1 MTTSAVAARATS
13 AAPTAPAAGK
23 AAAGKAPT
31 SAGAAS
37 SSGGEGALN
46 LSHAYLELREPSKDG
61 SLDKAGPPM
70 GRIKFQFNPK
80 ELSMGKTASWT
91 RQTAK
96 ANQKA
101 GPPQY
106 NGPLPSKL
114 SLEMFFD
121 ASAKQDNSVV
131 QSVDALFACCVP
143 TDASLK
149 QNKGSPPW
157 VIFRWGELTGFL
169 AYVASVQVKYTLF
182 TAAGL
187 PVRATCTVTLEE
199 IAGTPPKQ
207 NPSSGGLVPRR
218 VHVLIE
224 GDTLAGIA
232 YNEYGNASL
241 WRAVAAANRIDDPMR
256 LRPGTSVLLPAVSEL
271 PSTAPRDDPTAGREV
286 LRGAR

>member
-1 MTTSAVAARATS
+1 MTTSTVAAKAAS
-13 AAPTAPAAGK
+13 AAAAPAGTPA
-23 AAAGKAPT
+23 AAAGT
-31 SAGAAS
+31 GAS
-37 SSGGEGALN
+37 GKGGEGALN
-46 LSHAYLELREPSKDG
+46 LSHAYLELHEPSKDG
-61 SLDKAGPPM
+61 SLDKAGPPI
-70 GRIKFQFNPK
+70 GRINFQFNPK

-106 NGPLPSKL
+106 NGPMPSKL

-121 ASAKQDNSVV
+121 ASGKQDDAVV
-131 QSVDALFACCVP
+131 QRVEKLFACCVP

-157 VIFRWGELTGFL
+157 VLFRWGELTGFL

-187 PVRATCTVTLEE
+187 PVRATCTVSLEE
-199 IAGTPPKQ
+199 IAGGPPKQ
-207 NPSSGGLVPRR
+207 NPTSGGLVPRR
-218 VHVLIE
+218 VHVVIE

-232 YNEYGNASL
+232 YNEYGNAAL

-256 LRPGTSVLLPAVSEL
+256 LRPGTSVLLPAVGEL
-271 PSTAPRDDPTAGREV
+271 PSAASQDEAAARREV
-286 LRGAR
+286 LRGAW

>member
-1 MTTSAVAARATS
+1 MTTSAVAARAS
-13 AAPTAPAAGK
+13 GAAGAAPAAGP
-23 AAAGKAPT
+23 AAAAS
-31 SAGAAS
+31 SAGAS
-37 SSGGEGALN
+37 SSPGGEGALK
-46 LSHAYLELREPSKDG
+46 LSHAYLELYEPSKDG
-61 SLDKAGPPM
+61 SLDKAGPQI
-70 GRIKFQFNPK
+70 GRIEFQFNPK

-106 NGPLPSKL
+106 NGPMPSKL
-114 SLEMFFD
+114 TLEMFFD
-121 ASAKQDNSVV
+121 ASGKQDDAVV
-131 QSVDALFACCVP
+131 QRVDKLFACCVP

-157 VIFRWGELTGFL
+157 VLFRWGELTGFL

-199 IAGTPPKQ
+199 IAGSPPKQ
-207 NPSSGGLVPRR
+207 NPTSGGLVPRR

-241 WRAVAAANRIDDPMR
+241 WRAVAAANRIDDPLR

-271 PSTAPRDDPTAGREV
+271 PSAALLGAPAGGREV

>member
-1 MTTSAVAARATS
+1 MTTTAAAPRSASAA
-13 AAPTAPAAGK
+13 AAPTTVPAP
-23 AAAGKAPT
+23 P
-31 SAGAAS
+31 SAGGS
-37 SSGGEGALN
+37 PGNGGEGALK
-46 LSHAYLELREPSKDG
+46 LSHAYLELHEPSKDG
-61 SLDKAGPPM
+61 SLDKAGPQI
-70 GRIKFQFNPK
+70 GRIDFQFNPK

-106 NGPLPSKL
+106 NGPMPSKL

-121 ASAKQDNSVV
+121 ASGKQDDAVV
-131 QSVDALFACCVP
+131 QRVDKLFACCVP

-157 VIFRWGELTGFL
+157 VLFRWGELTGFL

-187 PVRATCTVTLEE
+187 PVRATCTVALEE
-199 IAGTPPKQ
+199 IAGNPPKQ
-207 NPSSGGLVPRR
+207 NPTSGGLVPRR

-271 PSTAPRDDPTAGREV
+271 PSTGSQDEPAAGREV

>member
-1 MTTSAVAARATS
+1 MTTNAVAARAS
-13 AAPTAPAAGK
+13 SP
-23 AAAGKAPT
+23 
-31 SAGAAS
+31 AGAAAS
-37 SSGGEGALN
+37 ASRPPNPGGEEALK
-46 LSHAYLELREPSKDG
+46 LSHAYLELFEPSKDG
-61 SLDKAGPPM
+61 SLDKAGPQL
-70 GRIKFQFNPK
+70 GRIDFQFNPK
-80 ELSMGKTASWT
+80 ELSLGKAASWT

-106 NGPLPSKL
+106 NGPMPSKL

-121 ASAKQDNSVV
+121 ASGKQDEAVV
-131 QSVDALFACCVP
+131 QRVEKLFSCCVP

-157 VIFRWGELTGFL
+157 VLFRWGKLTGFL

-187 PVRATCTVTLEE
+187 PVRATCTVSLEE
-199 IAGTPPKQ
+199 IAGDPPKQ
-207 NPSSGGLVPRR
+207 NPTSGGLVPRR
-218 VHVLIE
+218 EHVLIE

-241 WRAVAAANRIDDPMR
+241 WRAVAAANGIDDPMR
-256 LRPGTSVLLPAVSEL
+256 LRSGTSVLLPAVNEL
-271 PSTAPRDDPTAGREV
+271 PSAAQKDDLTRGREMI
-286 LRGAR
+286 RGAR

>member
-1 MTTSAVAARATS
+1 MTTTT
-13 AAPTAPAAGK
+13 AAPKSTGAAPAAGP
-23 AAAGKAPT
+23 ATAPG
-31 SAGAAS
+31 AGA
-37 SSGGEGALN
+37 SSGKGGAGALN
-46 LSHAYLELREPSKDG
+46 LSKAYLELREPSKDG
-61 SLDKAGPPM
+61 SLDKGGPPI
-70 GRIKFQFNPK
+70 GRIEFQFNPK
-80 ELSMGKTASWT
+80 ELSMGKAASWT
-91 RQTAK
+91 RETAK

-106 NGPLPSKL
+106 KGPMPSKL
-114 SLEMFFD
+114 TLEMFFD

-131 QSVDALFACCVP
+131 KRVEQLFACCVP
-143 TDASLK
+143 TDDSLK

-169 AYVASVQVKYTLF
+169 AYLASVQVKYTLF

-187 PVRATCTVTLEE
+187 PIRATCTVTLEQ
-199 IAGTPPKQ
+199 IAGAPPKQ
-207 NPSSGGLVPRR
+207 NPTSGGLVPRR

-232 YNEYGNASL
+232 YNEYGDASL

-271 PSTAPRDDPTAGREV
+271 ASTTPEDNPAAGREV

>member
-1 MTTSAVAARATS
+1 MTTNAVAAKPQST
-13 AAPTAPAAGK
+13 
-23 AAAGKAPT
+23 
-31 SAGAAS
+31 AGAAS
-37 SSGGEGALN
+37 PAAAAASSGKGGGGALN
-46 LSHAYLELREPSKDG
+46 LSKAYLELHEPSKDG
-61 SLDKAGPPM
+61 SLDKAGPLM
-70 GRIKFQFNPK
+70 GSIEFQFNPK
-80 ELSMGKTASWT
+80 DLSMGKTASWT

-106 NGPLPSKL
+106 NGPMPSKL
-114 SLEMFFD
+114 TLEMFFD
-121 ASAKQDNSVV
+121 ASAKQDDAVV
-131 QSVDALFACCVP
+131 QRVDKLFACCVP

-157 VIFRWGELTGFL
+157 VIFRWGELRGFVS
-169 AYVASVQVKYTLF
+169 YVASVQVKYTLF

-199 IAGTPPKQ
+199 IAGPPPKQ
-207 NPSSGGLVPRR
+207 NPTSGGLVPRR

-256 LRPGTSVLLPAVSEL
+256 LRPGTSVLLPAISEL
-271 PSTAPRDDPTAGREV
+271 PSKTSQDDPTAGREV